1 MKKTNVALC
10 EAEVGTGK
18 TFAYLLSAIIF
29 RLSKDNA
36 IENMKDCSKK
46 ITVLKSIKLS
56 KPIVISTSSIALQ
69 RALIEDYIPEISK
82 ILIKWRILQDS
93 LLAGIRKGKGRYVC
107 DKRLEDC
114 IRSIEDKPEYK
125 KLRSLLEVSYREI
138 DLDEYNNF

>member
-1 MKKTNVALC
+1 M
-10 EAEVGTGK
+10 
-18 TFAYLLSAIIF
+18 F
-29 RLSKDNA
+29 
-36 IENMKDCSKK
+36 KK
-46 ITVLKSIKLS
+46 IVVLKSIKLS

-69 RALIEDYIPEISK
+69 RALIEDYFPEISK
-82 ILIKWRILQDS
+82 ILIKWGILQDS
-93 LLAGIRKGKGRYVC
+93 LLAGIRKGKYVC